1 MLKTIEHKD
10 CVIFSQ
16 AAATRR
22 VLEIKS
28 EYPQCGFEILEDE
41 DGNEVGCILELY
53 PGQYLRK
60 DGSIR

>member
-1 MLKTIEHKD
+1 MLKTKEHED

-16 AAATRR
+16 VAATRR

-28 EYPQCGFEILEDE
+28 EYPQCRFELLEDE
-41 DGNEVGCILELY
+41 YGNEVGCILEPY

-60 DGSIR
+60 DGTIR